1 MACDFPRLIK
11 SSPEK
16 FALIASDFNNKKPSY
31 NYLLT
36 GVEGIT
42 GISMVILLIVAFTLA
57 TPHFRKNI
65 LKLPGPFSRLTGFNA
80 FWFSHHL
87 TALVYI
93 LLLVHGNFLFLVD
106 KWYQKTVRTS
116 TSLYFNS
123 FQSFDKFLS
132 INFINIFAF

>member
-1 MACDFPRLIK
+1 MACDFPRLVK

-16 FALIASDFNNKKPSY
+16 FALIASDFNNEKP
-31 NYLLT
+31 NYKYLFT
-36 GVEGIT
+36 GIEGIT

-57 TPHFRKNI
+57 TPHFRKNV
-65 LKLPGPFSRLTGFNA
+65 LKLPGPLNRLTGFNA

-116 TSLYFNS
+116 TSLHF
-123 FQSFDKFLS
+123 
-132 INFINIFAF
+132 NFIPIF